1 LNIRRT
7 LADQDKSN
15 AGWQRILSVSYNKF
29 ADVLVAQGK
38 RQEALDAYQQSLNSG
53 PTIPP
58 LAPGDRA
65 DTGFIRVA
73 VAPDGTLIAG
83 ANLDGK
89 ICIWDTKKGDQVARF
104 TSHGIY
110 LN

>member
-1 LNIRRT
+1 M
-7 LADQDKSN
+7 
-15 AGWQRILSVSYNKF
+15 SVSSWEVQI
-29 ADVLVAQGK
+29 ALVRLSDRVEEEDIFG
-38 RQEALDAYQQSLNSG
+38 G

-104 TSHGIY
+104 TSHGTKRSPSRR
-110 LN
+110 NHFRPCCSSSHWSNGQ